1 MCIECEVVRDL
12 PGEGRATGGDGQRG
26 VGHTYRVAGRK
37 KDGLRAD
44 HTRNQT
50 QENSAREAE
59 YARQAREGA
68 CAAEGL
74 CNGICS
80 SLARLTKENAAL
92 RWGAD
97 LARLEDDGHCRRAV
111 VVPRGVGF
119 GQGAVVRTS
128 EIVRLCGTVAEA
140 RLEGN
145 RAVTALEACQGEVA
159 YLQELLDMLS

>member
-1 MCIECEVVRDL
+1 MKLSAIFRERDGQL
-12 PGEGRATGGDGQRG
+12 GEMANEAWGTHTESLAARKTGCGPITPAPRPRRTAHGRRSTQGRPGKGRALQRDCAT
-26 VGHTYRVAGRK
+26 VFVPVSP
-37 KDGLRAD
+37 GLQR
-44 HTRNQT
+44 RMPR
-50 QENSAREAE
+50 S
-59 YARQAREGA
+59 G
-68 CAAEGL
+68 
-74 CNGICS
+74 
-80 SLARLTKENAAL
+80 
-92 RWGAD
+92 GAD